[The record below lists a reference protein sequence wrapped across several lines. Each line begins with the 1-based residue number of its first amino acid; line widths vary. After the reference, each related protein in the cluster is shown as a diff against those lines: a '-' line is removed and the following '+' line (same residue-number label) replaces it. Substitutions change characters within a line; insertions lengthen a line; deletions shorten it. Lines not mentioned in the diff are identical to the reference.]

1 MNGNGGNDI
10 SKVYNFIS
18 ELINFENKEIN
29 LEFLSED
36 FYDELLNVE
45 TEINYDFTYE
55 NYEKL
60 IQLYLTGIS
69 VNMKKNNN
77 EKAKGF
83 AIRAINFLSN
93 SECIKLI
100 KDKKKCEKNEN
111 LKISK
116 VIESEKLEIEK
127 KQNNLSKRKIEINL
141 IKNNRIMQSLN
152 NKNNKNLI
160 KSKLNEY
167 YQNIKNGKSLL
178 NKELDKQIK
187 SFEIK
192 KRHKLN
198 KKNNQKKEIY
208 SNSINEISDLDDSRN
223 SDSLSDNFNY
233 NKKIIDELELNKI
246 NKNFLIKNKNNLFNL
261 KNQIDDYI
269 INYSNNI
276 YDNNFIIMAEKIK
289 SLYNEK
295 YLKYYDVHNEYYIK
309 IKNIEFLL
317 SNDDDINEN
326 EINDLISSMRNEE
339 KEIINKINQDYSKL
353 INEEILNTRNNNLNN
368 CSMYLQEKMKCE
380 IFSQLNKMF

>member
-45 TEINYDFTYE
+45 TGINYDFTYE

-141 IKNNRIMQSLN
+141 IKNNRIIQSLN

>member
-1 MNGNGGNDI
+1 MNENGGNDI
-10 SKVYNFIS
+10 SKVYNYIS
-18 ELINFENKEIN
+18 ELINKEIKEIDLQILPN
-29 LEFLSED
+29 N
-36 FYDELLNVE
+36 FYDEILNIE

-141 IKNNRIMQSLN
+141 IKNNRIIQSLN

-339 KEIINKINQDYSKL
+339 KEIINKINQDYNKL

>member
-45 TEINYDFTYE
+45 TGINYDFTYE

-198 KKNNQKKEIY
+198 KKNNQKKKFI
-208 SNSINEISDLDDSRN
+208 
-223 SDSLSDNFNY
+223 
-233 NKKIIDELELNKI
+233 
-246 NKNFLIKNKNNLFNL
+246 
-261 KNQIDDYI
+261 QI
-269 INYSNNI
+269 
-276 YDNNFIIMAEKIK
+276 
-289 SLYNEK
+289 
-295 YLKYYDVHNEYYIK
+295 
-309 IKNIEFLL
+309 
-317 SNDDDINEN
+317 
-326 EINDLISSMRNEE
+326 
-339 KEIINKINQDYSKL
+339 Q
-353 INEEILNTRNNNLNN
+353 
-368 CSMYLQEKMKCE
+368 
-380 IFSQLNKMF
+380 

>member
-45 TEINYDFTYE
+45 TGINYDFTYE

-141 IKNNRIMQSLN
+141 IKNNRIIQSLN

-246 NKNFLIKNKNNLFNL
+246 NKNFLIKNKNNLYNL

-339 KEIINKINQDYSKL
+339 KEIINKINQDYNKL

>member
-45 TEINYDFTYE
+45 TGINYDFTYE

-141 IKNNRIMQSLN
+141 IKNNRIIQSLN
-152 NKNNKNLI
+152 DKNNKNLI

-208 SNSINEISDLDDSRN
+208 SNSINEISDLNDSSN

>member
-36 FYDELLNVE
+36 FYDELMNVE
-45 TEINYDFTYE
+45 TGINYDFTYE

-141 IKNNRIMQSLN
+141 IKNNRIIQSLN

-233 NKKIIDELELNKI
+233 NKKIIEELELNKI

-339 KEIINKINQDYSKL
+339 KEIINKINQDYNKL

>member
-1 MNGNGGNDI
+1 MSGNGGNDI

-45 TEINYDFTYE
+45 TGINYDFTYE

-141 IKNNRIMQSLN
+141 IKNNRIIQSLN
-152 NKNNKNLI
+152 DKNNKNLI

-208 SNSINEISDLDDSRN
+208 SNSINEISDLNDSSN

>member
-45 TEINYDFTYE
+45 TGINYDFTYE

-69 VNMKKNNN
+69 VNMKKNNK

-141 IKNNRIMQSLN
+141 IKNNRIIQSLN

>member
-141 IKNNRIMQSLN
+141 IKNNRIIQSLN

>member
-45 TEINYDFTYE
+45 TGINYDFTYE

-339 KEIINKINQDYSKL
+339 KEIINKINQDYNKL

>member
-45 TEINYDFTYE
+45 TGINYEFTYE

>member
-1 MNGNGGNDI
+1 MNENGGNDI
-10 SKVYNFIS
+10 SKVYNYIS
-18 ELINFENKEIN
+18 ELINKEIKEIDLQILPN
-29 LEFLSED
+29 N
-36 FYDELLNVE
+36 FYDEILNIE

-141 IKNNRIMQSLN
+141 IKNNRIIQSLN

>member
-1 MNGNGGNDI
+1 
-10 SKVYNFIS
+10 
-18 ELINFENKEIN
+18 
-29 LEFLSED
+29 
-36 FYDELLNVE
+36 
-45 TEINYDFTYE
+45 
-55 NYEKL
+55 
-60 IQLYLTGIS
+60 
-69 VNMKKNNN
+69 MKKNNN

-141 IKNNRIMQSLN
+141 IKNNRIIQSLN

-339 KEIINKINQDYSKL
+339 KEIINKINQDYNKL

>member
-45 TEINYDFTYE
+45 TGINYDFTYE